1 MNFEDIKK
9 IVDREGKVVV
19 LENQKAYIVSRYIIE
34 ETKEEVKEES
44 EKEPEKQESIINK
57 DVFLKKYKM
66 VDPDDDKGVEK
77 KKKKKIKV
85 SLTSKD

>member
-1 MNFEDIKK
+1 KK
-9 IVDREGKVVV
+9 SESKDANKTLREIFGDDTTSKEETV
-19 LENQKAYIVSRYIIE
+19 